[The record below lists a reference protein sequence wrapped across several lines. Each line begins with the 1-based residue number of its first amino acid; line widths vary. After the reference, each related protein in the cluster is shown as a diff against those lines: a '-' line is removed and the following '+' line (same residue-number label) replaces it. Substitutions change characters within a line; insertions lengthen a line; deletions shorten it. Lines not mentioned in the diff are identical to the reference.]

1 MADIVSIARASMVT
15 DQQRLNTV
23 SHNLANISTDGYKRQ
38 VFNTTLQQVENN
50 SAASTG
56 PSALDLSQGA
66 LKHTDNYQNIALN
79 GSGFLVAHTQDN
91 DFLTRRGSLTV
102 DQNGYLALATGER
115 ILGESGTI
123 QLDSTPFEIQQN
135 GDVLQAGRLV
145 DRLKLV
151 TVSDVRA
158 VEYVGSGF
166 YQTAQ
171 PLEQATQLRVMQGH
185 LEGSNVESLTEM
197 MELMTTVRHY
207 EAASQVLRSYDQVLD
222 TAINDLADF

>member
-1 MADIVSIARASMVT
+1 MADIVSIARTSMVT

-38 VFNTTLQQVENN
+38 IFNTALQQIESNGV
-50 SAASTG
+50 SGVRPA
-56 PSALDLSQGA
+56 ALDLSQGA
-66 LKHTDNYQNIALN
+66 LKHTDNFRNIALN
-79 GSGFLVAHTQDN
+79 GTGFLVAQAQDSE
-91 DFLTRRGSLTV
+91 FLTRRGSLTV
-102 DQNGYLALATGER
+102 DMSGYLALVTGER
-115 ILGESGTI
+115 ILGESGPI

-151 TVSDVRA
+151 TVDDA
-158 VEYVGSGF
+158 KTIDYLGSGL
-166 YQTAQ
+166 YQATQ
-171 PLEQATQLRVMQGH
+171 PLEAATQLRVMQGH

-197 MELMTTVRHY
+197 MELITTVRHY